1 MPTEASTTEASITAE
16 ISPGEL
22 IDKITILEIKRD
34 RIRDSRKLAN
44 VCAELDVLTQ
54 TRDRA
59 IASSPELRRLSDELR
74 AINESL
80 WDVEDELR
88 ECERKS
94 EFGSRFID
102 LARAV
107 YKTND
112 RRAEVK
118 YEVNRLLRSRLFE
131 EKSYAAA

>member
-1 MPTEASTTEASITAE
+1 MPANLNITAD

-34 RIRDSRKLAN
+34 RIVDERKLAN
-44 VCAELDVLTQ
+44 VRAELAVLSGTLA
-54 TRDRA
+54 REVA
-59 IASSPELRRLSDELR
+59 PSAELRRLTDELR
-74 AINESL
+74 SINAAL

-88 ECERKS
+88 QCEKIAD
-94 EFGSRFID
+94 FGPRFIE
-102 LARAV
+102 LARSV

-118 YEVNRLLRSRLFE
+118 YAVNRLLGSRLFE
-131 EKSYAAA
+131 EKSYAA

>member
-1 MPTEASTTEASITAE
+1 MSSESITAE
-16 ISPGEL
+16 VSPGEL

-34 RIRDSRKLAN
+34 RIRDERKLAN
-44 VCAELDVLTQ
+44 VRAELEVLTQ

-59 IASSPELRRLSDELR
+59 IASSPELRRLTDELR
-74 AINESL
+74 SINESL

-88 ECERKS
+88 ECERRS
-94 EFGSRFID
+94 DFGPRFIT

-118 YEVNRLLRSRLFE
+118 YEINRLLRSRLFE

>member
-1 MPTEASTTEASITAE
+1 MQISASLTAE
-16 ISPGEL
+16 VSPGEL

-34 RIRDSRKLAN
+34 RIRDQRKLAN
-44 VCAELDVLTQ
+44 VRAELNVLCQ
-54 TRDRA
+54 TRDAA
-59 IASSPELRRLSDELR
+59 IAPSAELRRLTDELR
-74 AINESL
+74 SINEAL

-88 ECERKS
+88 VCEKNAD
-94 EFGSRFID
+94 FGDRFIL

-112 RRAEVK
+112 RRAAVK
-118 YEVNRLLRSRLFE
+118 YEVNRLLQSRLFE

>member
-1 MPTEASTTEASITAE
+1 MHNPQAITAE
-16 ISPGEL
+16 VSPGEL

-34 RIRDSRKLAN
+34 RIRDERKLAN
-44 VCAELDVLTQ
+44 VKTELSVLCR
-54 TRDRA
+54 TRDAA
-59 IASSPELRRLSDELR
+59 IPASPELRRLTDELR
-74 AINESL
+74 AINEAL

-88 ECERKS
+88 FLEKQS
-94 EFGSRFID
+94 DFGPRFID

-118 YEVNRLLRSRLFE
+118 YEVNRLLQSRLFE
-131 EKSYAAA
+131 EKSYSAA